1 MSFQTT
7 GIAIDVAARLQLN
20 LLISP
25 NKPIGLY
32 NDVPR
37 KFMPILWFEQRVT
50 ISPEL
55 AEEIK
60 TALNVPIIGQICAI
74 VVIIIGLIML
84 LWCSID
90 KLLRKKVGN
99 TSNDKTM
106 VKIVTVEELEKQGV
120 APEGSP
126 LLDKKDIR
134 LKNIE
139 FKQLS
144 QIKLNESQEKLPYI
158 DSGVSSN
165 SELNEKS
172 ASMSLLNKEI
182 ESQDQDST
190 KL

>member
-1 MSFQTT
+1 
-7 GIAIDVAARLQLN
+7 
-20 LLISP
+20 
-25 NKPIGLY
+25 
-32 NDVPR
+32 
-37 KFMPILWFEQRVT
+37 MPILWFEQRVT

-60 TALNVPIIGQICAI
+60 TALNVPIIGQICAV

-84 LWCSID
+84 LWCPID
-90 KLLRKKVGN
+90 RILKKRVGN
-99 TSNDKTM
+99 TPNNKTM
-106 VKIVTVEELEKQGV
+106 VKIVTVEELEKQG
-120 APEGSP
+120 AAIEGSP

-139 FKQLS
+139 FKQSS

-172 ASMSLLNKEI
+172 GSISLLNKEI
-182 ESQDQDST
+182 VSQDQEDST

>member
-1 MSFQTT
+1 
-7 GIAIDVAARLQLN
+7 
-20 LLISP
+20 
-25 NKPIGLY
+25 
-32 NDVPR
+32 
-37 KFMPILWFEQRVT
+37 MPILWFEQRVT

-60 TALNVPIIGQICAI
+60 TALNVPIIGQICAV

-84 LWCSID
+84 LWCPID
-90 KLLRKKVGN
+90 RILRKRVGITPN
-99 TSNDKTM
+99 NKTM
-106 VKIVTVEELEKQGV
+106 VKIVTVEELEKQG
-120 APEGSP
+120 AAIEGSP

-139 FKQLS
+139 FKQSS

-172 ASMSLLNKEI
+172 GSISLLNKEI
-182 ESQDQDST
+182 ASQDQEDST